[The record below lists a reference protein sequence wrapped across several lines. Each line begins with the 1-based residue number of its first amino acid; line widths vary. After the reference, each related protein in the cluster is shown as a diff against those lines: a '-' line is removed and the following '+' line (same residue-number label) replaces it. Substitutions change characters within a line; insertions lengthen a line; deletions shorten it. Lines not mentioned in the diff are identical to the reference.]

1 MDYFKFNNVKSTD
14 KDIVLID
21 YKPIFLPANDRRFVQ
36 IPGRDGSI
44 QAGTN
49 AKKDV
54 ILDCKV
60 AILGNSE
67 EDVLYRVCLANTWLA
82 KRGKL
87 EFWDQPGRYY
97 IGEVV
102 GEVSMESQITWNT
115 FGLQFRCE
123 PVKYGQEV
131 TQVLDGSTLANRG
144 TYKTKGVITLAV
156 TADTNYIQAR
166 LVNTGEFVYIEHDF
180 VAGDEVEISLERSF
194 VKKNGYLINED
205 VYLESDYFFI
215 PPGDFQITVEPAET
229 TATITYIERW
239 L

>member
-1 MDYFKFNNVKSTD
+1 MDYFKFNGIKSTD

-21 YKPIFLPANDRRFVQ
+21 YRPIFLPANDRRFVQ

-44 QAGTN
+44 QVGTD

-54 ILDCKV
+54 ILDCNV
-60 AILGNSE
+60 AILGENE
-67 EDVLYRVCLANTWLA
+67 EDILNRVCLANTWLA
-82 KRGKL
+82 ERGKL
-87 EFWDQPGRYY
+87 EFWDMPGKYY
-97 IGEVV
+97 MGEVIGEI
-102 GEVSMESQITWNT
+102 SMESQIAWNT

-131 TQVLDGSTLANRG
+131 TQALDGAARINRG
-144 TYKTKGVITLAV
+144 YKTKGVINLAV
-156 TADTNYIQAR
+156 VADTNYIQVR
-166 LVNTGEFVYIEHDF
+166 LVNSGEFVYVKHNF

-194 VKKNGYLINED
+194 VKKNGHLINED